1 MHGAYNNW
9 NVFKCLLSIYS
20 MNFLISEPE
29 YKLEEADVVVLPIAY
44 EETASFRKGTRNAP
58 REIIKASHA
67 VEEYDTELGR
77 EVCYEIKIATHPV
90 VELDGLK
97 PEMAAEKISLISSKL
112 RNKFVVSIGG
122 EHSITYGL
130 LKDRKP
136 DFSILYID
144 AHPDLRNELYGNR
157 ISHGTVARRLIEA
170 GYNIVFVGARA
181 MSIEEA
187 HFIKKHNLKVFYGND
202 FEIEDVV
209 SNLSDYVYI
218 SIDADGFDPSVFPSV
233 GTPEPGGITWDKG
246 VGLLRAVAKTREIG
260 GFDFVEAVPEENRT
274 TQFVGAE
281 LIYKLIGYKFFL

>member
-1 MHGAYNNW
+1 
-9 NVFKCLLSIYS
+9 
-20 MNFLISEPE
+20 MNFLLSEPV
-29 YKLEEADVVVLPIAY
+29 YKIEEADAVILPIAY
-44 EETASFRKGTRNAP
+44 EDTVSFRKGTRNAP

-67 VEEYDTELGR
+67 VEEYDAELGR

-97 PEMAAEKISLISSKL
+97 PEMATNKISLLNSKFK
-112 RNKFVVSIGG
+112 NKFFAAIGG

-130 LKDRKP
+130 LKNRKP

-144 AHPDLRNELYGNR
+144 AHPDLRNELYGNS
-157 ISHGTVARRLIEA
+157 ISHGTVARRLIEL
-170 GYNIVFVGARA
+170 GYEIIFVGARA
-181 MSIEEA
+181 MSLEEA
-187 HFIKKHNLKVFYGND
+187 HFIKRHSLKVFYGNN

-209 SNLSDYVYI
+209 STLSENVYI

-233 GTPEPGGITWDKG
+233 GTPEPGGITWEKG
-246 VGLLRAVAKTREIG
+246 VGLLRAVAKTREIV